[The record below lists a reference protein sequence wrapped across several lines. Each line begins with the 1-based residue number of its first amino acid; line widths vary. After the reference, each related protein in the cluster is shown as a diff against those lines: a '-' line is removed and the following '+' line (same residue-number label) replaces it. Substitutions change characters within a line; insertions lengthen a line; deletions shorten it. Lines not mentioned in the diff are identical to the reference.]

1 MALIMLKNNNYLLQL
16 SFLISLFLCNLISA
30 QEVKNVFLEN
40 TDKENRF
47 YEEAYLN
54 IDNMLNDKQEYSFKN
69 AVFGVENA
77 YYQGKLDIPQLEREI
92 SFLKAFSG
100 SILKSRELNY
110 SESDKDNVS
119 KYAAVFSIMCQSLP
133 VTIKDTVV
141 QYKPFNYDF
150 EDVFGHKEISNLFVS
165 KLLLTKK
172 GNCNSMPYLYK
183 ILAEELGIDAN
194 LALAP
199 NHVYIK
205 HRIKTVGW
213 YNTELTSGIF
223 PEDGWLM
230 ASGYIHLDAIKNGVF
245 MKALNNKESLA
256 LCLFDLAQ
264 AYNKSFPENDG
275 SFVLKCTK
283 RAVEAYP
290 YFAKALILKAETHKK
305 MFEKVMKE
313 DNLST
318 DNPKNIKLALRNPKA
333 KELFEIMKKEYGYIY
348 EIGYRQMPEE
358 MYLDWLV
365 SLKTERSKYEN
376 KKLNNFVK

>member
-1 MALIMLKNNNYLLQL
+1 MALIMMKNKNYLQQL
-16 SFLISLFLCNLISA
+16 SFLISLFLCNLIYA

-40 TDKENRF
+40 TDKENLF
-47 YEEAYLN
+47 YEEAYQN

-77 YYQGKLDIPQLEREI
+77 YYQGKLDIPHLEREI

-119 KYAAVFSIMCQSLP
+119 KYAAIFSIMCQSLP
-133 VTIKDTVV
+133 VMVKDTVV

-150 EDVFGHKEISNLFVS
+150 EDVFGHKDISNLFVS

-183 ILAEELGIDAN
+183 ILAEELGVDVN

-275 SFVLKCTK
+275 SFVLKCTQ
-283 RAVEAYP
+283 RAVEVYP

-305 MFEKVMKE
+305 MFEKIMKE
-313 DNLST
+313 ENLST
-318 DNPKNIKLALRNPKA
+318 DNPENIKLALRNPKG